1 MSLIPEVII
10 VDSHLPKWKD
20 TSSGFGL
27 RVDVSESALL
37 DLTRASMMYM
47 TMIAPILICIQLP
60 VRRGI
65 TRRLVGQ

>member
-1 MSLIPEVII
+1 
-10 VDSHLPKWKD
+10 
-20 TSSGFGL
+20 
-27 RVDVSESALL
+27 VSESALL